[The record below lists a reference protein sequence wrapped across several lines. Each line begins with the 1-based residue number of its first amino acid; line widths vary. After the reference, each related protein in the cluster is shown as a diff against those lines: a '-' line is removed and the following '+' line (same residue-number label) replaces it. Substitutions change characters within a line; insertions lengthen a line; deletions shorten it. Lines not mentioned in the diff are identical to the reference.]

1 MGEEF
6 LGLPRKHPKV
16 EAAKEEETK
25 DKEPKEGEAKEEA
38 KEGEALE
45 VEAREGEEGEET
57 AKPADAA
64 PEGRLLHLQQR
75 RLRFR
80 QRNRDSVIS
89 GDRRQRNQTKPNTA
103 TLVLLRRGSCCV

>member
-1 MGEEF
+1 MKTTSWRNSWVCPGNIPRWKQPKKKKPKTKN
-6 LGLPRKHPKV
+6 PRK
-16 EAAKEEETK
+16 ERKERRR
-25 DKEPKEGEAKEEA
+25 PNQRM
-38 KEGEALE
+38 LPL
-45 VEAREGEEGEET
+45 RE
-57 AKPADAA
+57 
-64 PEGRLLHLQQR
+64 RLLHLQQR